1 MEEVWRRGV
10 SGAETVLI
18 SISARGSMK
27 HFCSP
32 MQGKASIYPAIKRL
46 KKHIGG
52 RQTAPI
58 KAAQAAVPTQG
69 VPCLQHSAF
78 GHVPEAAD

>member
-1 MEEVWRRGV
+1 M

-32 MQGKASIYPAIKRL
+32 MQGKASIYPPIKRL